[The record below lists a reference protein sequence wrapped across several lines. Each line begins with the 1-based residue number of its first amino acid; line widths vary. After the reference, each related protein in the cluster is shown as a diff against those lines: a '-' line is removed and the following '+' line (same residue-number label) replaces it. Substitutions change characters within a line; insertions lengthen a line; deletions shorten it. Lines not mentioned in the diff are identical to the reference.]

1 MSIAS
6 INAWHQAARPEPTEA
21 DLRVQIG
28 VHVEEFAEF
37 LDSLI
42 GLNLDGETAL
52 SGARAL
58 MHLLA
63 DRIKSGQYDV
73 TIGNRAAALDA
84 ICDQIV
90 TAEGVGHC
98 AKFHTVAATIEV
110 DRSNWSKF
118 VNTHPLRDENGK
130 IIKGPN
136 YTPPNLEGMY

>member
-1 MSIAS
+1 MTIGSIAR
-6 INAWHQAARPEPTEA
+6 WHQAARPEPTEA

-28 VHVEEFAEF
+28 VHVEEVAEF

-42 GLNLDGETAL
+42 GLNPDGETAL

-90 TAEGVGHC
+90 TAVGVAHC
-98 AKFHTVAATIEV
+98 AGMRIEDALVEV

-118 VNTHPLRDENGK
+118 VDGKPVRDAHGK
-130 IIKGPN
+130 VAKGQ
-136 YTPPNLEGMY
+136 YYSKPNLKGLF

>member
-1 MSIAS
+1 VSIAA

-28 VHVEEFAEF
+28 VHVEEVAEF

-42 GLNLDGETAL
+42 GLNPDGETAL

-63 DRIKSGQYDV
+63 DRIKSGHYDV
-73 TIGNRAAALDA
+73 TIGNRKEALDA

-90 TAEGVGHC
+90 TAVGVGHC
-98 AKFHTVAATIEV
+98 AGFKTVEAISRV
-110 DRSNWSKF
+110 DESNWTKT
-118 VNTHPLRDENGK
+118 VNGEFLRDANGK
-130 IIKGPN
+130 IVKPTT
-136 YTPPNLEGMY
+136 YCAPNLEGMY

>member
-1 MSIAS
+1 MTIGSIAR
-6 INAWHQAARPEPTEA
+6 WHQAARQEPTEA

-28 VHVEEFAEF
+28 VHIEEVAEF

-42 GLNLDGETAL
+42 GLNPDGETAL
-52 SGARAL
+52 TGARAL
-58 MHLLA
+58 MHMLA
-63 DRIKSGQYDV
+63 DRIKSGEYDV
-73 TIGNRAAALDA
+73 AIGNRKEALDA

-90 TAEGVGHC
+90 TAVGVGHC
-98 AKFHTVAATIEV
+98 AGFNTVAAVIEV
-110 DRSNWSKF
+110 ERSNWSKF

>member
-1 MSIAS
+1 MSIAA

-28 VHVEEFAEF
+28 VHVEEVAEF

-42 GLNLDGETAL
+42 GLNPDGETAL

-90 TAEGVGHC
+90 TAVGVAHC
-98 AKFHTVAATIEV
+98 AGMRIEDALVEV

-118 VNTHPLRDENGK
+118 VDGKPVRDAHGK
-130 IIKGPN
+130 VAKGQ
-136 YTPPNLEGMY
+136 YYSKPNLKGLF

>member
-1 MSIAS
+1 MIGSIAR
-6 INAWHQAARPEPTEA
+6 WHQAARPEPTEA

-28 VHVEEFAEF
+28 VHVEEVAEF
-37 LDSLI
+37 IDSLI
-42 GLNLDGETAL
+42 GLNPDGATAL
-52 SGARAL
+52 TGARAL

-63 DRIKSGQYDV
+63 DRIKSGEYDV

-90 TAEGVGHC
+90 TAVGVGHC

-110 DRSNWSKF
+110 DRANWSKLQDGK
-118 VNTHPLRDENGK
+118 PLRDANGK

>member
-1 MSIAS
+1 MTIGSIAR
-6 INAWHQAARPEPTEA
+6 WHQAARPEPTEA

-28 VHVEEFAEF
+28 VHVEEVAEF

-42 GLNLDGETAL
+42 GLNPDGETAL
-52 SGARAL
+52 SEARAL

-90 TAEGVGHC
+90 TAVGVAHC
-98 AKFHTVAATIEV
+98 AGMRIEDALV
-110 DRSNWSKF
+110 EVGRSNWSKF
-118 VNTHPLRDENGK
+118 VDCNPLRDANGK
-130 IIKGPN
+130 ITKGPN
-136 YTPPNLEGMY
+136 YNPPNLEGMY

>member
-1 MSIAS
+1 MTIGSIAR
-6 INAWHQAARPEPTEA
+6 WHQAARPEPTEA

-28 VHVEEFAEF
+28 VHVEEVAEF

-42 GLNLDGETAL
+42 GLNPDGETAL
-52 SGARAL
+52 TGARAL
-58 MHLLA
+58 MHMLA
-63 DRIKSGQYDV
+63 DRIKSGEYEV
-73 TIGNRAAALDA
+73 TIGNRKEALDA

-90 TAEGVGHC
+90 TAVGVGHC

-118 VNTHPLRDENGK
+118 VDCNPLRDANGK
-130 IIKGPN
+130 ITKGPN

>member
-28 VHVEEFAEF
+28 VHVEEVAEF

-42 GLNLDGETAL
+42 GLNPDGETAL

-73 TIGNRAAALDA
+73 TIGNRKEALDA

-90 TAEGVGHC
+90 TAVGVGHC
-98 AKFHTVAATIEV
+98 AGFKTVEASDEV
-110 DRSNWSKF
+110 DRANRSKF
-118 VNTHPLRDENGK
+118 IDGQPLRDANGK
-130 IIKGPN
+130 IKKGPY

>member
-1 MSIAS
+1 MTIGSIAR
-6 INAWHQAARPEPTEA
+6 WHQAARPEPTEA

-28 VHVEEFAEF
+28 VHVEEVAEF

-42 GLNLDGETAL
+42 GLNPDGETAL

-90 TAEGVGHC
+90 TAVGVAHC
-98 AKFHTVAATIEV
+98 AGMRIEDALVEV
-110 DRSNWSKF
+110 DRSNWSMAGCLASATATGGAM
-118 VNTHPLRDENGK
+118 NR
-130 IIKGPN
+130 
-136 YTPPNLEGMY
+136 

>member
-1 MSIAS
+1 MTIAS

-28 VHVEEFAEF
+28 VHVEEVAEF

-42 GLNLDGETAL
+42 GLNPDGETAL

-90 TAEGVGHC
+90 TAVGVAHC
-98 AKFHTVAATIEV
+98 AGMRIEDALVVTFRGEHPADSEATPALSTEQW
-110 DRSNWSKF
+110 RS
-118 VNTHPLRDENGK
+118 D
-130 IIKGPN
+130 
-136 YTPPNLEGMY
+136 

>member
-1 MSIAS
+1 MTIESIAR
-6 INAWHQAARPEPTEA
+6 WHQAARPEPTEA

-28 VHVEEFAEF
+28 VHVEEVAEF

-42 GLNLDGETAL
+42 GLNPDGATAL
-52 SGARAL
+52 TGARAL

-63 DRIKSGQYDV
+63 DRIKSGEYEV
-73 TIGNRAAALDA
+73 TIGNRKEALDA

-90 TAEGVGHC
+90 TAVGVGHC

-110 DRSNWSKF
+110 DRANWSKLQDGK
-118 VNTHPLRDENGK
+118 PLRDANGK